1 MKVLVFG
8 ATGRTGRLIAQAAS
22 AAGHEV
28 TAAIRGG
35 RGPEGM
41 ASVALDLRDAE
52 AVRAEAGKAEAVI
65 SALAS
70 GKGNPACSTLARAL
84 LPMEGLRF
92 VTIGG
97 AGVDAPGDAKAM
109 PDRIVGW
116 IMRRTVGEML
126 ADRQAE
132 RDLLATS
139 KLCWTM
145 LRPPRLT
152 DKPGQGNYRMTHDT
166 PAGTAIAR
174 RDLAQAAV
182 VVLSD
187 TATWAKAPFVAGG
200 KA

>member
-8 ATGRTGRLIAQAAS
+8 ATGRTGRLIVERAL

-28 TAAIRGG
+28 TAAIRGSK
-35 RGPEGM
+35 GPGG
-41 ASVALDLRDAE
+41 AGTVTLDLRDADR
-52 AVRAEAGKAEAVI
+52 VRAEASGADAVI

-97 AGVDAPGDAKAM
+97 AGVDAPGDAKAL
-109 PDRIVGW
+109 PDRVIGW

-132 RDLLATS
+132 HDMLATS
-139 KLCWTM
+139 KLHWTM

-152 DKPGQGNYRMTHDT
+152 EKPGQGGYRLTYDT
-166 PAGTAIAR
+166 PAAAAIAR
-174 RDLAQAAV
+174 TDLAQAAV
-182 VVLSD
+182 NALD
-187 TATWAKAPFVAGG
+187 DRETRDKAPFVAG
-200 KA
+200 AS